1 MKWAFIDYE
10 NIGSLNKVDLSC
22 YEKIIIFVGATQ
34 KTINFGDYVY
44 LEPLEITYI
53 KIAEVK
59 KNNLDL
65 HLAYYLSHYNNI
77 ASNSSSANYGS
88 SKNGSSTNIA
98 FEVISNDKAFAPL
111 VTHINSTGRQ
121 CTQVGWLAEAS
132 NKLKN
137 TRIKKAKKNTPHLI
151 SNIYYMHKAARP
163 KRISALRN
171 HIQTCMGIKDNV
183 QLEVHKY
190 IKELLQEGV
199 ISIEN
204 ELVKYN
210 R

>member
-34 KTINFGDYVY
+34 KTINFGDDVY

-77 ASNSSSANYGS
+77 ASNSSA
-88 SKNGSSTNIA
+88 STNIA
-98 FEVISNDKAFAPL
+98 FDVISNDKAFAPL

-121 CTQVGWLAEAS
+121 CTHVGWLAEAS

-163 KRISALRN
+163 KKISALRN

-199 ISIEN
+199 INIEN

>member
-1 MKWAFIDYE
+1 M
-10 NIGSLNKVDLSC
+10 
-22 YEKIIIFVGATQ
+22 
-34 KTINFGDYVY
+34 
-44 LEPLEITYI
+44 
-53 KIAEVK
+53 K

-88 SKNGSSTNIA
+88 SKNIA

-132 NKLKN
+132 SKLKN
-137 TRIKKAKKNTPHLI
+137 TRIKKAQKNTPHLI
-151 SNIYYMHKAARP
+151 SNIDYMHKAARP

-190 IKELLQEGV
+190 IKELIQEGV
-199 ISIEN
+199 INIEN